1 MTARENVKEE
11 KRNNATELVFIID
24 RSGSMSGLESD
35 TLGGFNS
42 MIARQKDSEGECLV
56 TTVLFNSSTERIHDR
71 VSVTEISPM
80 TSADYVPGGCTAL
93 IDAIGETADHI
104 ADVHRYIRPDDVPA
118 KTLFVITTD
127 GLENASHKYTADKVR
142 KMIEDR
148 KKKDGWEFLF
158 IGANIDSVQTAGRIG
173 IAAECAVDYRADR
186 KGTGVLY
193 EALADTVC
201 EMRSTGKVSKN
212 WKRKIEKDA
221 KSR

>member
-35 TLGGFNS
+35 TIGGFNS

-158 IGANIDSVQTAGRIG
+158 IGANIDSVKTADRIG
-173 IAAECAVDYRADR
+173 IDVECAVDYRADS

-201 EMRSTGKVSKN
+201 EMRSTGKVSKA
-212 WKRKIEKDA
+212 WKRKIKEDTE
-221 KSR
+221 SR